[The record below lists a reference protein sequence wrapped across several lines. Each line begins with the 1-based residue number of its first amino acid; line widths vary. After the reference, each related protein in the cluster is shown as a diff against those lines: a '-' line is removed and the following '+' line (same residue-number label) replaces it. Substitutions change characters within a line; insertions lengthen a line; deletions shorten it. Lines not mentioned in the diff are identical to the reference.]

1 MTHKKF
7 KAKSK
12 TVEKKDKD
20 IISVHLDN
28 LEILRSYFNNISDS
42 EYNPNY
48 ESDNI
53 YEISFNEIHNNS
65 F

>member
-20 IISVHLDN
+20 ITPVHLDN
-28 LEILRSYFNNISDS
+28 LDILRLYYNNISDS

-48 ESDNI
+48 
-53 YEISFNEIHNNS
+53 
-65 F
+65 

>member
-53 YEISFNEIHNNS
+53 YEISFNEIHNNPS
-65 F
+65 